1 MEGLSSHL
9 KELWEEW
16 ELRVL
21 VLLSLTVQIVLIVLG
36 RHRKYR
42 PNLWLQALVWSLY
55 LSADAV
61 AIYTLGKIATRLA
74 QMRRDLGAAAA
85 TAGLDPDAQMIA
97 FWTPFLLLHLG
108 GPDTIT
114 AYSLEDNE
122 LWLRHFLRLVVQMVG
137 TLLIFFQ
144 ALTGS
149 ELSVLSLLIMVSG
162 LIKYGE
168 RVYALRAAS
177 SEQFRDSTPDPPL
190 HCPRILEEYMLK
202 KAEGYDVTP
211 HVVIEVYEVNAGHN
225 SEADGNLTS
234 CDETLLPSKLKK
246 KRQGG
251 EQSKCCNELEE
262 KREQGEQD
270 NRANKNDMSMRNRAE
285 LTLAK
290 DLLDT
295 FRRLFMDLVLSIE
308 ERDTSLSILKD
319 KSFHVVFRVIE
330 IELGLMYDLLYT
342 KAIVIQKRWGFTLRT
357 VSILLT
363 VMVLVLFSLS
373 DKDKYSTFNICVTFL
388 LLSVAV
394 FLEIYALFYL
404 LFSDEAACW
413 LKDRNPAILDFIE
426 RLQPLYKRRR
436 WSGSMGQ
443 YNLLSFAI
451 KEKHLACHQILQLLH
466 VDQKVLKFLYWGN
479 VKVTNFLKEQV
490 MNFLKEQV
498 IQHRT
503 FQGPSVWDHRGHLTL
518 KGDKWDQFKW
528 SIELGFDQSILAWHI
543 ATELLCP
550 PGARKTHRYLDD
562 PTLDKINL
570 YVEMSKQLSRYM
582 VYLLVMYPFLLP
594 IGVGRIKFRDTYL
607 EARNFIIEA
616 EAIKKNE
623 QSKAEAGGVKTQPEK
638 SKSKIHK
645 ACEALHECV
654 DPQVAPIVAEGDK
667 SKFALYHGRRLAWQL
682 DKEFPNEENKWHT
695 ISRVWVEM
703 LAYAAVKCKGLHHAQ
718 QLRQGGEFLTHV
730 WLLMA
735 HFGLTDHFQIPEA
748 PAIAELLVKKE

>member
-85 TAGLDPDAQMIA
+85 TAGLNPDAQMIA

-122 LWLRHFLRLVVQMVG
+122 LWLRHFLRLVVQM
-137 TLLIFFQ
+137 
-144 ALTGS
+144 
-149 ELSVLSLLIMVSG
+149 
-162 LIKYGE
+162 
-168 RVYALRAAS
+168 ALRAAS

-190 HCPRILEEYMLK
+190 HRPRILEEYMLK

-246 KRQGG
+246 KRQDEQDG
-251 EQSKCCNELEE
+251 EQSNCRNELEE

-270 NRANKNDMSMRNRAE
+270 NRANKNDMSMRNNRAE

-342 KAIVIQKRWGFTLRT
+342 KAIVFQKRWGFTLRT

-388 LLSVAV
+388 LLSVAI
-394 FLEIYALFYL
+394 FLEIYVLFYL
-404 LFSDEAACW
+404 LFDVA
-413 LKDRNPAILDFIE
+413 
-426 RLQPLYKRRR
+426 
-436 WSGSMGQ
+436 SM
-443 YNLLSFAI
+443 S
-451 KEKHLACHQILQLLH
+451 
-466 VDQKVLKFLYWGN
+466 
-479 VKVTNFLKEQV
+479 T
-490 MNFLKEQV
+490 
-498 IQHRT
+498 
-503 FQGPSVWDHRGHLTL
+503 
-518 KGDKWDQFKW
+518 
-528 SIELGFDQSILAWHI
+528 
-543 ATELLCP
+543 
-550 PGARKTHRYLDD
+550 
-562 PTLDKINL
+562 
-570 YVEMSKQLSRYM
+570 
-582 VYLLVMYPFLLP
+582 
-594 IGVGRIKFRDTYL
+594 
-607 EARNFIIEA
+607 
-616 EAIKKNE
+616 
-623 QSKAEAGGVKTQPEK
+623 
-638 SKSKIHK
+638 
-645 ACEALHECV
+645 
-654 DPQVAPIVAEGDK
+654 
-667 SKFALYHGRRLAWQL
+667 
-682 DKEFPNEENKWHT
+682 
-695 ISRVWVEM
+695 
-703 LAYAAVKCKGLHHAQ
+703 
-718 QLRQGGEFLTHV
+718 
-730 WLLMA
+730 
-735 HFGLTDHFQIPEA
+735 
-748 PAIAELLVKKE
+748 

>member
-21 VLLSLTVQIVLIVLG
+21 VLLSLTVQIVLIVLEH
-36 RHRKYR
+36 HRKYR

-137 TLLIFFQ
+137 TMLIFFQ

-177 SEQFRDSTPDPPL
+177 SEQFRDSTLDPPL

-234 CDETLLPSKLKK
+234 Y
-246 KRQGG
+246 
-251 EQSKCCNELEE
+251 
-262 KREQGEQD
+262 
-270 NRANKNDMSMRNRAE
+270 
-285 LTLAK
+285 
-290 DLLDT
+290 
-295 FRRLFMDLVLSIE
+295 LVLSIE

-319 KSFHVVFRVIE
+319 KSFHVLFRVIE

-342 KAIVIQKRWGFTLRT
+342 KAIVMQKRWGFTLRT

-394 FLEIYALFYL
+394 FIEIYALFYL
-404 LFSDEAACW
+404 LFSDEAVCW
-413 LKDRNPAILDFIE
+413 LKDRNPAILDFVE

-479 VKVTNFLKEQV
+479 VKVTNFLKEQF

-518 KGDKWDQFKW
+518 KGDKWD
-528 SIELGFDQSILAWHI
+528 
-543 ATELLCP
+543 
-550 PGARKTHRYLDD
+550 
-562 PTLDKINL
+562 
-570 YVEMSKQLSRYM
+570 
-582 VYLLVMYPFLLP
+582 
-594 IGVGRIKFRDTYL
+594 
-607 EARNFIIEA
+607 
-616 EAIKKNE
+616 
-623 QSKAEAGGVKTQPEK
+623 
-638 SKSKIHK
+638 
-645 ACEALHECV
+645 
-654 DPQVAPIVAEGDK
+654 
-667 SKFALYHGRRLAWQL
+667 
-682 DKEFPNEENKWHT
+682 
-695 ISRVWVEM
+695 
-703 LAYAAVKCKGLHHAQ
+703 
-718 QLRQGGEFLTHV
+718 
-730 WLLMA
+730 
-735 HFGLTDHFQIPEA
+735 
-748 PAIAELLVKKE
+748 